1 MKNETIKKLL
11 SLGIA
16 ATLLAGTLTGC
27 GNQEVGSSEF
37 QSSDKV
43 SSESGVSA
51 ETKTSE
57 SVEQEPELEPV
68 TLKWYYNGNEGEG
81 TEDVIEVFNEKL
93 QEVLPNTTVEFVF
106 DGDYKTNWSMYMA
119 AQEKIDIAWAG
130 YDTSWMQNAKD
141 GNFTVLTELINEE
154 LTPNLVEEMEIW
166 TTDYAS
172 CSYDGELYAIPN
184 IQPSIDEATAWRII
198 PELEP
203 YLDTEALMEDFHT
216 TTKATA
222 KQFDL
227 IEEAIKKAI
236 EDDAFEQY
244 PGWKIDTTVV
254 QWGFRGYISPASYMY
269 IDALAEDPEVLHVC
283 EIPEFKMAV
292 EYVAKWY
299 DEGWI
304 TDSQLLGQMPEGT
317 ATIFAISNKQTW
329 AGANEIGIKDFG
341 IDNSDKYEK
350 LLLLTNKPEQ
360 GYIGTVS
367 KNPTASLVIPY
378 TSENPER
385 AIMLIN
391 LLHDEVG
398 TPGNDLLNLLC
409 YGFEKNSE
417 EAKEYGWFNY
427 EAVEEDGQLMV
438 DTSVRGDAP
447 AMHGMTNWKIGNTY
461 KVMHDGGSLT
471 TTANKERAM
480 QFYTE
485 IFPNRIKTVV
495 AGWKVPDLDDSV
507 TVQYENTSAIYK
519 EYKDQLYNGCGG
531 TDKVDELFETVLN
544 KLKDAGL
551 EDVKEWY
558 KTQIDNYISSN
569 KQK

>member
-1 MKNETIKKLL
+1 MKNGTIKKLL
-11 SLGIA
+11 GLVITLTLA
-16 ATLLAGTLTGC
+16 ACGLTGC
-27 GNQEVGSSEF
+27 GSQKTESSES
-37 QSSDKV
+37 QVSDQV
-43 SSESGVSA
+43 SSESSA
-51 ETKTSE
+51 VTETSE
-57 SVEQEPELEPV
+57 SVEPELEPV
-68 TLKWYYNGNEGEG
+68 TLKWYYNGTEGEG
-81 TEDVIEVFNEKL
+81 TEDVIEVFNKKL

-106 DGDYKTNWSMYMA
+106 DGDYATNWSMYMA

-130 YDTSWMQNAKD
+130 YDTSWMKNAQD
-141 GNFTVLTELINEE
+141 GNFTVLTDLVNEE
-154 LTPNLVEEMEIW
+154 LAPNLVAEMEIW
-166 TTDYAS
+166 TDSYAS
-172 CSYDGELYAIPN
+172 CSYNNELYAIPN
-184 IQPSIDEATAWRII
+184 IQPTVDEATAWRIL

-203 YLDTEALMEDFHT
+203 YLDVEALMEDFHT

-227 IEEAIKKAI
+227 LEEAIKKAI
-236 EDDAFEQY
+236 EDDAFSAY
-244 PGWKIDTTVV
+244 PGWKIDTTIV
-254 QWGFRGYISPASYMY
+254 QWGFRGYLSPASNIY
-269 IDALAEDPEVLHVC
+269 IDPELEDPEVLHVC
-283 EIPEFKMAV
+283 ELPEFKMAV

-299 DEGWI
+299 DEGLI
-304 TDSQLLGQMPEGT
+304 TDSQLLGQLPEGT
-317 ATIFAISNKQTW
+317 ATIIAISNKQTW
-329 AGANEIGIKDFG
+329 AGANEIGVKDFG
-341 IDNSDKYEK
+341 VDSSDKYEK

-360 GYIGTVS
+360 GYIGNVS

-409 YGFEKNSE
+409 YGFEKSSE
-417 EAKEYGWFNY
+417 EAKEYGWYNY

-447 AMHGMTNWKIGNTY
+447 SMHSMTNWKIGNTY

-485 IFPNRIKTVV
+485 VYPNRIKSVI
-495 AGWKVPDLDDSV
+495 AGWKVPDLDESV
-507 TVQYENTSAIYK
+507 SVQYENMTAIYK

-531 TDKVDELFETVLN
+531 TDKVDDLFETVLN

-551 EDVKEWY
+551 EDVREWY
-558 KTQIDNYISSN
+558 KNQIDAYSSSN
-569 KQK
+569 K